1 MGYLDQLIPIKSYEY
16 VYIKSSLQEFR
27 KTREKVKDYYVK
39 QKIEVIPLN
48 FSLPVDEK
56 DLRPNENFE
65 QE

>member
-1 MGYLDQLIPIKSYEY
+1 MGYLDELVPIKSYEY